1 VTTKKIKT
9 WVSAFRLR
17 TLPLATASI
26 ALGCFLAAAENAFQW
41 PITLL
46 CFATAGILQVLSNLA
61 NDYGDS
67 AHGADNPDRKG
78 PQRAVQSGQI
88 SKAAMQIALVV
99 FVLLALGVGYP
110 LVQGESPIFHLAGLA
125 AILAA
130 VAYTVGPKPYGY
142 LGLGDLFVL
151 LFFGVIGVGGS
162 YYLQT
167 HILNWLVLLPAL
179 SCGLFCVAVLNVNN
193 IRDLESDLRAGK
205 MTIPVRLGP
214 PRARTYH
221 WILLITGLVMA
232 VTFTALTFESGWQFL
247 YLTTVPLFLKN
258 GFSVKSSQEAIAL
271 DACLKQ
277 LALATLLFSFTFGIG
292 LRI

>member
-1 VTTKKIKT
+1 MT
-9 WVSAFRLR
+9 
-17 TLPLATASI
+17 LATASI

-41 PITLL
+41 PIALL
-46 CFATAGILQVLSNLA
+46 CFATAVILQVLSNLA

-67 AHGADNPDRKG
+67 AHGADSAERKG

-88 SKAAMQIALVV
+88 SKAAMQVALGV

-110 LVQGESPIFHLAGLA
+110 LVQEESLIFHLVGLA

-142 LGLGDLFVL
+142 VGLGDLFVL
-151 LFFGVIGVGGS
+151 IFFGVIGVGGS

-167 HILNWLVLLPAL
+167 HVLNWLILLPAL

-193 IRDLESDLRAGK
+193 IRDLESDRRAGK

-214 PRARTYH
+214 VRGRTYH
-221 WILLITGLVMA
+221 WILLIVGLITA
-232 VTFTALTFESGWQFL
+232 IGFTILALESVWQFL
-247 YLTTVPLFLKN
+247 YLATVPLFLRN
-258 GFSVKSSQEAIAL
+258 GLSVKSSKEATTL

-277 LALATLLFSFTFGIG
+277 LALTTLLFSFTFGIG
-292 LRI
+292 LLV